1 MSNERVNEL
10 ISQLRKRLRPV
21 NMREMRVNWSKLLN
35 DKEKILVVTNRGKIV
50 GFYIGIEASKDIPKE
65 YRMLFMHMINVYG
78 EKMLSELKSDTEVKK
93 DESTKVA
100 GSLR

>member
-21 NMREMRVNWSKLLN
+21 NMREMRVKWSKLLN
-35 DKEKILVVTNRGKIV
+35 DKENILVVTNRGKIV